1 VPGLERVP
9 TPVRVRVQVQVQER
23 VQVLRPAVL
32 PRSGQGP
39 QGLAL

>member
-9 TPVRVRVQVQVQER
+9 ASVQVQVQVQER

-32 PRSGQGP
+32 PRSGLGR